1 MKSFFT
7 LIVLCIISFNAIHA
21 EITSSL
27 SDDGTLTI
35 SGTNMPHY
43 GYPNYAPWYSQRD
56 KIKKVVIENGVTNI
70 GDHAFDDCS
79 NISSIIIPNS
89 VTSIGYGVL
98 SGCSGLTSIIVEKG
112 NSQYD
117 NRNDCNAI
125 IESHS
130 NTLIAGCMNTII
142 PNSVTSIGDCAFYG
156 CSGLASINIPESVMS
171 IGSNAFYGCSNL
183 TSITIPNSVT
193 SIGNGAFYKT
203 NWYNNQPNGLVYVG
217 LCLYR
222 YKGIMPANTRVEI
235 KDGTKGIAGDAFN
248 SYPNLISINI
258 PNSVTNIGAWAFE
271 GCSGLTSVIIPNSVT
286 SIGGCAFEGCSGLT
300 SITIPNSVT
309 SIGANAFSLCS
320 SLTSITIPESV
331 TSIGEM
337 AFFMC
342 SNLTSITIP
351 NSITCIEGSTF
362 MGCSSLTSITIPNSV
377 TNIGGMVFSGCTSL
391 TSITIPESVTSI
403 GYWAFNGCEGL
414 TSITCEAIIP
424 PDCGFAC
431 FSNVDKSIPVY
442 VPAQSVDAYKAANEW
457 KEFTNIQA
465 ISTTQIDDI
474 NISEISQIGK
484 SSNIIFDLNGR
495 MVNENNLKS
504 GMYIKNGKKAVVK

>member
-142 PNSVTSIGDCAFYG
+142 PNSVTSIGDC
-156 CSGLASINIPESVMS
+156 
-171 IGSNAFYGCSNL
+171 AFYGCSNL